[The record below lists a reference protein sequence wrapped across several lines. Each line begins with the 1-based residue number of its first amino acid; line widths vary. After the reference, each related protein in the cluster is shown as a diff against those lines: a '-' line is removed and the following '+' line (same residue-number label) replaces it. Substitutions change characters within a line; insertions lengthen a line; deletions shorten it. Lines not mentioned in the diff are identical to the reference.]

1 MLIECVKYGKIVCL
15 MTPEGPQFDH
25 RGCVA
30 VTYETID
37 AARLCAGMV
46 FFTPMI
52 CTVLL
57 N

>member
-37 AARLCAGMV
+37 AARLCAGMD
-46 FFTPMI
+46 FFIP
-52 CTVLL
+52 
-57 N
+57 

>member
-37 AARLCAGMV
+37 AARLCAGTDDD
-46 FFTPMI
+46 F
-52 CTVLL
+52 L
-57 N
+57 